1 MKYKLIILIFVL
13 ASCSSVNLNKAAID
27 PYSSSCFA
35 LIYNDKDF
43 EKYDWG
49 SMKRMVENNEYDC
62 LLDWVRTE
70 TGSNDNHFLGAKI
83 YEDNRRMTNGHV
95 FQTVV

>member
-1 MKYKLIILIFVL
+1 MYKERIVISYADRNHEITGEVYLHQE
-13 ASCSSVNLNKAAID
+13 
-27 PYSSSCFA
+27 
-35 LIYNDKDF
+35 DF

-83 YEDNRRMTNGHV
+83 YEDNRRMTNELPY
-95 FQTVV
+95 